1 VRITA
6 AELAR
11 EFPEKIAEASD
22 ATLSAEAKH
31 RPKEALRQ

>member
-22 ATLSAEAKH
+22 ATLSA
-31 RPKEALRQ
+31 